1 MNQNE
6 GTIDRVIRVVVGLVL
21 LSLTVIGPQT
31 WWGLLGFVP
40 LLTGVVGF
48 CPLYSALGLRTCPV
62 APAPR
67 KALSAK

>member
-6 GTIDRVIRVVVGLVL
+6 GTIDRVIRVVVGLGL

-40 LLTGVVGF
+40 LLTGVVAF
-48 CPLYSALGLRTCPV
+48 CPLYSALGLRTCP
-62 APAPR
+62 ANPATR
-67 KALSAK
+67 KALSTR

>member
-62 APAPR
+62 APATG
-67 KALSAK
+67 KALSTK

>member
-6 GTIDRVIRVVVGLVL
+6 GTIDRVVRIVVGLGL

-48 CPLYSALGLRTCPV
+48 CPLYSVLGIRTCPAA
-62 APAPR
+62 APAR
-67 KALSAK
+67 KAISAK